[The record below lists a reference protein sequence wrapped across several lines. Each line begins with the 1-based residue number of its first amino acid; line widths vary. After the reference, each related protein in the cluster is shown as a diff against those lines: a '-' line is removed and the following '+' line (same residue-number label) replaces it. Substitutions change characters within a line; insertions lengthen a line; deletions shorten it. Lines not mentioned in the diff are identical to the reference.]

1 MIRKI
6 EKKYNKSKKNVY
18 HRSKHNKYSKTK
30 KTYLGGSP
38 SSNTTIDLRQIL
50 LTKPIMNKVKE
61 YDSKIDLTEYKI
73 TKGEHGFALT
83 RMERMM
89 ESDFDKLLKIIFRL

>member
-83 RMERMM
+83 
-89 ESDFDKLLKIIFRL
+89 